1 MENKHSAAPFKSV
14 RPACFCLLALLLALV
29 FLASCS
35 GIKTLELYFS
45 ELTFYV
51 GDNSL
56 PLLEKLILHEGLR
69 KIDAILECPLLTSL
83 MVQASVREINS
94 RTFEGCRLSQLHFK
108 SVTPPK
114 MQRSYLWQEHTCTL
128 YVPQGAK
135 ANYVSAGEPWTL
147 FKEIVEEPA
156 GGTD

>member
-1 MENKHSAAPFKSV
+1 M
-14 RPACFCLLALLLALV
+14 LALLLALV
-29 FLASCS
+29 LLASCS

-83 MVQASVREINS
+83 TVPASVREINS